1 MRRPNALK
9 FPLTLEGVA
18 CTGLAPGGAGVAHVE
33 LAGER
38 RALFV
43 AGAAPGDRLTARVDA
58 DGRPLRGSL
67 EALEE
72 PGPLR
77 RATPC
82 AVAARCGGC
91 DWMHLTP
98 TARPE
103 LYADLLHEAWPRE
116 VPMPE
121 PTFHEAEVRL
131 RTRTHA
137 RLAVEA
143 HGGPAMVAFHGLRSA
158 KLVPAEHCLAL
169 APALEAARLR
179 FGEILRGSRGSG
191 QLVLSLGRVAHGE
204 ARRAVAHLR
213 FRGELRRDA
222 FTRLE
227 REVGANGSL
236 QGAAVVEEGSLR
248 PALVGDVAAEILGF
262 DDAPLAMP
270 LGGFQ
275 QASER
280 GNQELARHVASVA
293 RAFAEKHREA
303 PKFPVVELY
312 AGAGNLSVALAPHA
326 RGLVTVE
333 SADDA
338 TALAR
343 VNLRARGQDAKI
355 VTGDAAA
362 FVWEKGTRLLVLDPP
377 REGAPSV
384 AKRLAEVPVPYV
396 VYVAC
401 DPVALARDAATLH
414 RAGYVAARLDQFELF
429 PETSHAETVAVFTR
443 GRA

>member
-1 MRRPNALK
+1 
-9 FPLTLEGVA
+9 
-18 CTGLAPGGAGVAHVE
+18 
-33 LAGER
+33 
-38 RALFV
+38 
-43 AGAAPGDRLTARVDA
+43 
-58 DGRPLRGSL
+58 
-67 EALEE
+67 
-72 PGPLR
+72 
-77 RATPC
+77 
-82 AVAARCGGC
+82 
-91 DWMHLTP
+91 
-98 TARPE
+98 
-103 LYADLLHEAWPRE
+103 
-116 VPMPE
+116 MPE
-121 PTFHEAEVRL
+121 PSFHEAEVRL
-131 RTRTHA
+131 RARTHA

-179 FGEILRGSRGSG
+179 FGELLRGSRGSG

-222 FTRLE
+222 YTRLE
-227 REVGANGSL
+227 QEVAPSGVL
-236 QGAAVVEEGSLR
+236 QGAAVFEEGALR
-248 PALVGDVAAEILGF
+248 PALVGDTTTELLGF

-280 GNQELARHVASVA
+280 GNQTLARHVGALA

-312 AGAGNLSVALAPHA
+312 AGSGNLSVALAPHA
-326 RGLVTVE
+326 RALVTVE
-333 SADDA
+333 SAADA
-338 TALAR
+338 TALAQG
-343 VNLRARGQDAKI
+343 NLQRRGLKAKL
-355 VTGDAAA
+355 VTGDAGA
-362 FVWEKGTRLLVLDPP
+362 FAWDKGTRLLVLDPP
-377 REGAPSV
+377 REGAPTV
-384 AKRLAEVPVPYV
+384 AKRLGEVPVPYV
-396 VYVAC
+396 IYVAC

-414 RAGYVAARLDQFELF
+414 RAGYAATRLDQFELF